1 MAHQNLREAKQMMR
15 EFSHEAHGYLH
26 AGDLLTKLKKYQSAM
41 DVYSRGLFNV
51 PASNKGREV

>member
-1 MAHQNLREAKQMMR
+1 MMR